1 KMAQSLQSIPPT
13 DRALQ
18 KNAFATILLPSSSI
32 LINSPFSNDIISSV
46 SLDGSGSQYYLTMSE
61 YLSGKLALSHG
72 PGHGH

>member
-1 KMAQSLQSIPPT
+1 

-32 LINSPFSNDIISSV
+32 LINSPFSNDIISTV
-46 SLDGSGSQYYLTMSE
+46 SLDGTGSQYYLTMSE
-61 YLSGKLALSHG
+61 YLSGKLALSSG